1 MAGAIIGVICGAA
14 ELFLLVRVVRAVN
27 GTGATGSTGL
37 LVLAKA
43 GLLIAAFLAVI
54 LFFCED
60 ILYCGLG
67 ISGVLVIGSVVI
79 FARNNAKLRQQEQK
93 VIQTQENDKG
103 GNVDHE

>member
-14 ELFLLVRVVRAVN
+14 ELYLLARVVREVSGA
-27 GTGATGSTGL
+27 GATGSTGL
-37 LVLAKA
+37 LVLAKVA
-43 GLLIAAFLAVI
+43 LLIAAFAAVI
-54 LFFCED
+54 LFFRED

-79 FARNNAKLRQQEQK
+79 FARNNAKLRRQEQNLK
-93 VIQTQENDKG
+93 QTQENDKG